1 MVLAFESC
9 GRSLQFLSNASA
21 NLLVFVAKCLGVSW
35 DPLGLAW
42 VSLGPFWDS
51 LGTHWDPLGSD
62 PWIGSMVLFD
72 LKRKIDFLMS
82 FRDFAELSFFS
93 RASGD
98 NFLRSFFLTCWCHLE
113 TLRSSPFFVCLRGSH
128 VAICFLFFWRCVFLC
143 IWENWS
149 HECRTKMMTGGNWWL
164 MIDHWSRMIDDW

>member
-1 MVLAFESC
+1 MVLAFEFWA
-9 GRSLQFLSNASA
+9 RSLQFSSNASA

-51 LGTHWDPLGSD
+51 LGTHWDQIHGSD
-62 PWIGSMVLFD
+62 PWIWSMDLIHGSDPWIRSMVLFD

-98 NFLRSFFLTCWCHLE
+98 NFLRSFFLTFWYNLE
-113 TLRSSPFFVCLRGSH
+113 TLRSYPFFFVPPGITFCALS
-128 VAICFLFFWRCVFLC
+128 FWLFD
-143 IWENWS
+143 I
-149 HECRTKMMTGGNWWL
+149 
-164 MIDHWSRMIDDW
+164 I

>member
-51 LGTHWDPLGSD
+51 LWTHWDQIYGSD
-62 PWIGSMVLFD
+62 PWIWSMDLIHGSDPWIRSMVLFD

-98 NFLRSFFLTCWCHLE
+98 NFLRSFFLNFWYHLE
-113 TLRSSPFFVCLRGSH
+113 TLRSYPFFLVPPGITFC
-128 VAICFLFFWRCVFLC
+128 ALFFDILISFR
-143 IWENWS
+143 E
-149 HECRTKMMTGGNWWL
+149 
-164 MIDHWSRMIDDW
+164 

>member
-1 MVLAFESC
+1 MLKKPQLFKLFAKKMVLAFESC
-9 GRSLQFLSNASA
+9 GLSLQFLSNASA

-51 LGTHWDPLGSD
+51 LGTHWDQIHGSD
-62 PWIGSMVLFD
+62 PWIRSLFD

-82 FRDFAELSFFS
+82 FRDFAELSFFFS

-98 NFLRSFFLTCWCHLE
+98 NFLRPFFLT
-113 TLRSSPFFVCLRGSH
+113 FDV
-128 VAICFLFFWRCVFLC
+128 I
-143 IWENWS
+143 
-149 HECRTKMMTGGNWWL
+149 
-164 MIDHWSRMIDDW
+164 

>member
-21 NLLVFVAKCLGVSW
+21 NLLVLVAKCLGVSR
-35 DPLGLAW
+35 DPLGVAW

-51 LGTHWDPLGSD
+51 LGTHWDQIHGSD
-62 PWIGSMVLFD
+62 PWIRSLFD

-82 FRDFAELSFFS
+82 LRDFAELSFFS

-98 NFLRSFFLTCWCHLE
+98 NFLRSFFLTFWYHLE
-113 TLRSSPFFVCLRGSH
+113 TLRSYPFFLVPPGITFRALS
-128 VAICFLFFWRCVFLC
+128 FLKEPYWSDMVKIHSKYCQEMLIFNFFYHD
-143 IWENWS
+143 I
-149 HECRTKMMTGGNWWL
+149 GQ
-164 MIDHWSRMIDDW
+164 